1 VKPKLPQPEER
12 KMDFLHDVKTSFVR
26 EMKPLVSGWIWLAFG
41 LVQPLLYIGL
51 FVPLLG
57 DVGGDGVSPL
67 QWFIPGMMVMLTLF
81 GTAMVGWSLTE
92 ELLSG
97 VLERFL
103 ATPMSRPAL
112 LMGRALKE
120 MFPLFFQSVV
130 MIVIAIPFGLRLFPL
145 EMLYGLLLLGLFGVG
160 VAALSYALAI
170 AARNNT
176 SLFYMVSQ
184 SVALPL
190 MLLGGV
196 LLPLESGPQWLYVA
210 SRFNP
215 LTYLI
220 EAERALFIGE
230 LFSMNV
236 LYGTLVVAATLVIGL
251 AIGATAIRK
260 ASI

>member
-1 VKPKLPQPEER
+1 
-12 KMDFLHDVKTSFVR
+12 MDFLYDVKTAFVR
-26 EMKPLVSGWIWLAFG
+26 EMRPLISGWIWLAFG

-57 DVGGDGVSPL
+57 DVGIEGVSPL

-103 ATPMSRPAL
+103 ATPMSRPAI

-120 MFPLFFQSVV
+120 MFPLFFQALV
-130 MIVIAIPFGLRLFPL
+130 MIVIAVPFGLALYPL
-145 EMLYGLLLLGLFGVG
+145 PMLVGLVLLGLFGVG

-170 AARNNT
+170 AAKNNT

-196 LLPLESGPQWLYVA
+196 LLPLEAGPRWLYIA

-215 LTYLI
+215 LTYVV
-220 EAERALFIGE
+220 EAERALFAGR
-230 LFSMNV
+230 LFDVSV
-236 LYGTLVVAATLVIGL
+236 GYGTLVVAAVLVVGL
-251 AIGATAIRK
+251 GVGATTIRR

>member
-1 VKPKLPQPEER
+1 
-12 KMDFLHDVKTSFVR
+12 MDFLYDVKTSFVR
-26 EMKPLVSGWIWLAFG
+26 EMKPLISGWVWLAFG

-57 DVGGDGVSPL
+57 DVGGESSAL

-92 ELLSG
+92 ELMSG

-103 ATPMSRPAL
+103 ATPMSRPAI

-120 MFPLFFQSVV
+120 MFPLFFQAVV
-130 MIVIAIPFGLRLFPL
+130 MIIIALPFGLQLFPF
-145 EMLYGLLLLGLFGVG
+145 EMLYGLVLLGLFGVG

-170 AARNNT
+170 AAKNNT

-196 LLPLESGPQWLYVA
+196 LLPLEGGPQWLYIA

-220 EAERALFIGE
+220 EAERTLFVGRLLTLE
-230 LFSMNV
+230 V
-236 LYGTLVVAATLVIGL
+236 AYGTIVVAVTLVVGL
-251 AIGATAIRK
+251 AVGATAIRR

>member
-1 VKPKLPQPEER
+1 
-12 KMDFLHDVKTSFVR
+12 MDFLYDVRTAFVR
-26 EMKPLVSGWIWLAFG
+26 EMKPLVSGWIWLVFG
-41 LVQPLLYIGL
+41 LVEPLLYIGL

-57 DVGGDGVSPL
+57 DVGTGASAL

-92 ELLSG
+92 ELMSG

-103 ATPMSRPAL
+103 ATPMSRPAI

-120 MFPLFFQSVV
+120 MFPLFFQAVV
-130 MIVIAIPFGLRLFPL
+130 MIVIAIPFGLQLYPL
-145 EMLYGLLLLGLFGVG
+145 GMLYGLVLLGLFGVG

-170 AARNNT
+170 AAKNDT

-196 LLPLESGPQWLYVA
+196 LLPLDSGPGWLFIA

-220 EAERALFIGE
+220 EAERALFLGE
-230 LFSMNV
+230 LFTPTV
-236 LYGTLVVAATLVIGL
+236 LYGTVVVAITLVVGL
-251 AIGATAIRK
+251 AIGAVAIRR

>member
-1 VKPKLPQPEER
+1 
-12 KMDFLHDVKTSFVR
+12 MSFLYDVKTSFIR
-26 EMKPLVSGWIWLAFG
+26 EMKPLISGWVWLAFG

-57 DVGGDGVSPL
+57 DVGIEGASPL

-120 MFPLFFQSVV
+120 MFPLFFQAVV
-130 MIVIAIPFGLRLFPL
+130 MIVIALPFGLVLHPL
-145 EMLYGLLLLGLFGVG
+145 QMLYGLLLLGLFGVG

-170 AARNNT
+170 AAKNNT

-196 LLPLESGPQWLYVA
+196 LLPLESGPVWLYVA

-215 LTYLI
+215 LTYVI
-220 EAERALFIGE
+220 EAERALFMGE
-230 LFSMNV
+230 FFNLTV
-236 LYGTLVVAATLVIGL
+236 LNGTLVVLAVLVIGL
-251 AIGATAIRK
+251 GIGAAAIRR

>member
-1 VKPKLPQPEER
+1 
-12 KMDFLHDVKTSFVR
+12 MSFLYDVKTSFIR
-26 EMKPLVSGWIWLAFG
+26 EMKPLISGWVWLAFG

-57 DVGGDGVSPL
+57 DVGIEGASPL

-120 MFPLFFQSVV
+120 MFPLFFQAVV
-130 MIVIAIPFGLRLFPL
+130 MIVIALPFGLVLHPL
-145 EMLYGLLLLGLFGVG
+145 QMLYGLLLLGLFGVG

-170 AARNNT
+170 AAKNNT

-196 LLPLESGPQWLYVA
+196 LLPLESGPRWLYVA

-215 LTYLI
+215 LTYVI
-220 EAERALFIGE
+220 EAERALFMGE
-230 LFSMNV
+230 FFSLTV
-236 LYGTLVVAATLVIGL
+236 LNGTLVVLAVLVIGL
-251 AIGATAIRK
+251 GIGAAAIRR

>member
-1 VKPKLPQPEER
+1 
-12 KMDFLHDVKTSFVR
+12 MSFLYDVKTSFIR
-26 EMKPLVSGWIWLAFG
+26 EMKPLISGWVWLAFG

-57 DVGGDGVSPL
+57 NVGIEGASPL

-120 MFPLFFQSVV
+120 MFPLFFQAVV
-130 MIVIAIPFGLRLFPL
+130 MIVIALPFGLVLHPL
-145 EMLYGLLLLGLFGVG
+145 QMLYGLLLLGLFGVG

-170 AARNNT
+170 AAKNNT

-196 LLPLESGPQWLYVA
+196 LLPLESGPGWLYVA

-215 LTYLI
+215 LTYVI
-220 EAERALFIGE
+220 EAERALFMGE
-230 LFSMNV
+230 FFSLTV
-236 LYGTLVVAATLVIGL
+236 LNGTLVVLAVLVIGL
-251 AIGATAIRK
+251 GIGAAAIRR

>member
-1 VKPKLPQPEER
+1 
-12 KMDFLHDVKTSFVR
+12 MDFLYDVKTSFVR
-26 EMKPLVSGWIWLAFG
+26 EMKPLISGWVWLAFG

-57 DVGGDGVSPL
+57 NVGIEGVSPL

-120 MFPLFFQSVV
+120 MFPLFFQAVV
-130 MIVIAIPFGLRLFPL
+130 MIVIAIPFGLRLFPV

-170 AARNNT
+170 AAKNNT

-196 LLPLESGPQWLYVA
+196 LLPLDTGPGWLYIA

-220 EAERALFIGE
+220 EAERALFVGE
-230 LFSMNV
+230 LFSTTV
-236 LYGTLVVAATLVIGL
+236 LYGTLVVAATLVVGL
-251 AIGATAIRK
+251 SVGGTAIRK

>member
-1 VKPKLPQPEER
+1 
-12 KMDFLHDVKTSFVR
+12 MDFLYDVKTSFVR
-26 EMKPLVSGWIWLAFG
+26 EMKPLISGWVWLAFG

-57 DVGGDGVSPL
+57 DVGIEGASPL

-103 ATPMSRPAL
+103 ATPMSRPAM

-120 MFPLFFQSVV
+120 MFPLFFQAVV
-130 MIVIAIPFGLRLFPL
+130 MIVIAIPFGLRLFPV

-170 AARNNT
+170 AAKNNT

-196 LLPLESGPQWLYVA
+196 LLPLDRGPGWLYIA

-220 EAERALFIGE
+220 EAERALFVGE
-230 LFSMNV
+230 LFSTTV
-236 LYGTLVVAATLVIGL
+236 LYGTLVVAATLVVGL
-251 AIGATAIRK
+251 VVGGTMIRK

>member
-1 VKPKLPQPEER
+1 
-12 KMDFLHDVKTSFVR
+12 MSFLYDVKTSFIR
-26 EMKPLVSGWIWLAFG
+26 EMKPLISGWVWLAFG

-57 DVGGDGVSPL
+57 NVGIEGASPL

-103 ATPMSRPAL
+103 ATPMSRPAM

-120 MFPLFFQSVV
+120 MFPLFFQAVV
-130 MIVIAIPFGLRLFPL
+130 MIVIALPFGLVLHPL
-145 EMLYGLLLLGLFGVG
+145 QMLYGLALLGLFGVG

-170 AARNNT
+170 AAKNNT

-196 LLPLESGPQWLYVA
+196 LLPLESGPGWLYVA

-215 LTYLI
+215 LTYVI
-220 EAERALFIGE
+220 EAERALFMGE
-230 LFSMNV
+230 FFNLTV
-236 LYGTLVVAATLVIGL
+236 LNGTLVVLAVLVIGL
-251 AIGATAIRK
+251 GIGGAAIRR

>member
-1 VKPKLPQPEER
+1 
-12 KMDFLHDVKTSFVR
+12 MDFLYDVKTSFVR
-26 EMKPLVSGWIWLAFG
+26 EMKPLISGWVWLAFG

-57 DVGGDGVSPL
+57 DVGTEGASPL

-92 ELLSG
+92 ELVSG

-120 MFPLFFQSVV
+120 MFPLFFQAVV
-130 MIVIAIPFGLRLFPL
+130 MIVIAVPFGLHIFPL
-145 EMLYGLLLLGLFGVG
+145 EMLLGLVLLGLFGVG

-170 AARNNT
+170 AAKNNT

-196 LLPLESGPQWLYVA
+196 LLPLEGGPGWLYIA

-220 EAERALFIGE
+220 EAERALFMGE
-230 LFSMNV
+230 LFTPEV
-236 LYGTLVVAATLVIGL
+236 LYGVLVVLVVLVVGL
-251 AIGATAIRK
+251 AVGGTAIKR
-260 ASI
+260 ATI

>member
-1 VKPKLPQPEER
+1 
-12 KMDFLHDVKTSFVR
+12 MDFLYDVKTSFVR
-26 EMKPLVSGWIWLAFG
+26 EMKPLISGWVWLAFG

-57 DVGGDGVSPL
+57 DVGGEGVSPL

-120 MFPLFFQSVV
+120 MFPLFFQAVV
-130 MIVIAIPFGLRLFPL
+130 MIVIAIPFGLRIFPI
-145 EMLYGLLLLGLFGVG
+145 EMLYGLVLLGLFGVG

-170 AARNNT
+170 AAKNNT

-196 LLPLESGPQWLYVA
+196 LLPLESGPGWLYIA

-220 EAERALFIGE
+220 EAERALFMGE
-230 LFSMNV
+230 LFGASV
-236 LYGTLVVAATLVIGL
+236 LYGTLVVVATLVIGL
-251 AIGATAIRK
+251 AIGGNAIRK

>member
-1 VKPKLPQPEER
+1 ME
-12 KMDFLHDVKTSFVR
+12 FLYDVRTSFMR
-26 EMKPLVSGWIWLAFG
+26 EIRPLVSGWVWLGFG

-57 DVGGDGVSPL
+57 NVGIESSSPL
-67 QWFIPGMMVMLTLF
+67 QWFIPGIIVMLTLF

-103 ATPMSRPAL
+103 ATPMSRPAI

-120 MFPLFFQSVV
+120 MFPLFFQAVA
-130 MIVIAIPFGLRLFPL
+130 MIAIALPFGLEVFPVQ
-145 EMLYGLLLLGLFGVG
+145 MLYGLLLLCLFGVG

-170 AARNNT
+170 AAKNNT

-196 LLPLESGPQWLYVA
+196 LLPLEGGPDWLYTA

-215 LTYLI
+215 LTYVV
-220 EAERALFIGE
+220 EAERALFMGE
-230 LFSMNV
+230 LFSPAI
-236 LYGTLVVAATLVIGL
+236 LYGTLVVLAVLFIGL
-251 AIGATAIRK
+251 GIGSRAIRR
-260 ASI
+260 ATI

>member
-1 VKPKLPQPEER
+1 
-12 KMDFLHDVKTSFVR
+12 MDFLYDVKTSFVR
-26 EMKPLVSGWIWLAFG
+26 EMKPLVSGWVWLAFG

-57 DVGGDGVSPL
+57 DVGGEGVSPL

-92 ELLSG
+92 ELMSG

-103 ATPMSRPAL
+103 ATPMSRPAI

-120 MFPLFFQSVV
+120 MFPLFFQAVV
-130 MIVIAIPFGLRLFPL
+130 MIVIAVPFGLRLFPV
-145 EMLYGLLLLGLFGVG
+145 EILYGLVLLGLFGVG

-170 AARNNT
+170 AAKDNT
-176 SLFYMVSQ
+176 SMFYMVSQ

-196 LLPLESGPQWLYVA
+196 LLPLETGPDWLFIA

-230 LFSMNV
+230 LFSMSV

-251 AIGATAIRK
+251 AIGGNAIRK

>member
-1 VKPKLPQPEER
+1 
-12 KMDFLHDVKTSFVR
+12 MDFLYDVKTSFVR
-26 EMKPLVSGWIWLAFG
+26 EMKPLISGWVWLAFG

-57 DVGGDGVSPL
+57 DVGIEGLSPL

-103 ATPMSRPAL
+103 ATPMSRPAI

-120 MFPLFFQSVV
+120 MFPLFFQAVV
-130 MIVIAIPFGLRLFPL
+130 MIVIAIPFGLSLFPL
-145 EMLYGLLLLGLFGVG
+145 EMLYGLVLLGLFGVG

-170 AARNNT
+170 AAKNNT

-196 LLPLESGPQWLYVA
+196 LLPLESGPNWLYIA

-220 EAERALFIGE
+220 EAERALFMGE
-230 LFSMNV
+230 LFSTTV
-236 LYGTLVVAATLVIGL
+236 LYGTLVVAATLVVGLTIG
-251 AIGATAIRK
+251 GAAIRK

>member
-1 VKPKLPQPEER
+1 
-12 KMDFLHDVKTSFVR
+12 
-26 EMKPLVSGWIWLAFG
+26 
-41 LVQPLLYIGL
+41 
-51 FVPLLG
+51 
-57 DVGGDGVSPL
+57 
-67 QWFIPGMMVMLTLF
+67 MLTLF

-103 ATPMSRPAL
+103 ATPMSRPAM

-120 MFPLFFQSVV
+120 MFPLFFQAVV
-130 MIVIAIPFGLRLFPL
+130 MIVIALPFGLVLHPL
-145 EMLYGLLLLGLFGVG
+145 QMLYGLALLGLFGVG

-170 AARNNT
+170 AAKNNT

-196 LLPLESGPQWLYVA
+196 LLPLESGPGWLYIA

-215 LTYLI
+215 LTYVI
-220 EAERALFIGE
+220 EAERALFVGE
-230 LFSMNV
+230 FFSLTV
-236 LYGTLVVAATLVIGL
+236 LNGTLVVLAVLVIGL
-251 AIGATAIRK
+251 GIGGAAIRR

>member
-1 VKPKLPQPEER
+1 
-12 KMDFLHDVKTSFVR
+12 MSFLYDVKTSFIR
-26 EMKPLVSGWIWLAFG
+26 EMKPLISGWVWLAFG

-57 DVGGDGVSPL
+57 NVGIEGASPL

-103 ATPMSRPAL
+103 ATPMSRPAM

-120 MFPLFFQSVV
+120 MFPLFFQAVV
-130 MIVIAIPFGLRLFPL
+130 MIVIALPFGLVLHPL
-145 EMLYGLLLLGLFGVG
+145 QMLYGLALLGLFGVG

-170 AARNNT
+170 AAKNNT

-196 LLPLESGPQWLYVA
+196 LLPLESGPGWLYIA

-215 LTYLI
+215 LTYVI

-230 LFSMNV
+230 FFSLTV
-236 LYGTLVVAATLVIGL
+236 LNGTLVVLAVLVIGL
-251 AIGATAIRK
+251 GIGGAAIRR

>member
-1 VKPKLPQPEER
+1 
-12 KMDFLHDVKTSFVR
+12 MDFFYDVKTSFVR
-26 EMKPLVSGWIWLAFG
+26 EMKPLISGWVWLAFG

-57 DVGGDGVSPL
+57 NVGGEGVSPL

-92 ELLSG
+92 ELMSG

-103 ATPMSRPAL
+103 ATPISRPAL

-120 MFPLFFQSVV
+120 MFPLFFQAVV
-130 MIVIAIPFGLRLFPL
+130 MIVIAIPFGLKLFPVQ
-145 EMLYGLLLLGLFGVG
+145 MLYGLLLLGLFGVG

-170 AARNNT
+170 AAKDNT

-196 LLPLESGPQWLYVA
+196 LLPLETGPAWLYIA

-215 LTYLI
+215 LTYLV
-220 EAERALFIGE
+220 EAERALFTGE
-230 LFSMNV
+230 VFSMAV

-251 AIGATAIRK
+251 AIGGNAIRK

>member
-1 VKPKLPQPEER
+1 
-12 KMDFLHDVKTSFVR
+12 MSFLYDVKTSFIR
-26 EMKPLVSGWIWLAFG
+26 EMKPLISGWVWLAFG

-57 DVGGDGVSPL
+57 DVGIEGASPL

-120 MFPLFFQSVV
+120 MFPLFFQAVV
-130 MIVIAIPFGLRLFPL
+130 MIVIALPFGLVLHPL
-145 EMLYGLLLLGLFGVG
+145 QMLYGLLLLGLFGVG

-170 AARNNT
+170 AAKNNT

-196 LLPLESGPQWLYVA
+196 LLPLESGPGWLYVA

-215 LTYLI
+215 LTYVI

-230 LFSMNV
+230 FFSLTV
-236 LYGTLVVAATLVIGL
+236 LNGTLVVLAVLVIGL
-251 AIGATAIRK
+251 GIGAAAIRR

>member
-1 VKPKLPQPEER
+1 
-12 KMDFLHDVKTSFVR
+12 MSFLYDVKTSFIR
-26 EMKPLVSGWIWLAFG
+26 EMKPLISGWVWLAFG

-57 DVGGDGVSPL
+57 NVGIEGASPL

-120 MFPLFFQSVV
+120 MFPLFFQAVV
-130 MIVIAIPFGLRLFPL
+130 MIVIALPFGLVLHPL
-145 EMLYGLLLLGLFGVG
+145 QMLYGLALLGLFGVG

-170 AARNNT
+170 AAKNNT

-196 LLPLESGPQWLYVA
+196 LLPLEAGPGWLYVA

-215 LTYLI
+215 LTYVI
-220 EAERALFIGE
+220 EAERALFMGE
-230 LFSMNV
+230 FFSLTV
-236 LYGTLVVAATLVIGL
+236 LNGTLVVLAVLVIGL
-251 AIGATAIRK
+251 GIGATAIRR

>member
-1 VKPKLPQPEER
+1 
-12 KMDFLHDVKTSFVR
+12 MDFLYDVKTSFVR
-26 EMKPLVSGWIWLAFG
+26 EMKPLISGWVWLAFG

-57 DVGGDGVSPL
+57 DVGIEGASPL

-120 MFPLFFQSVV
+120 MFPLFFQAVV
-130 MIVIAIPFGLRLFPL
+130 MIVIALPFGLQIYPIQ
-145 EMLYGLLLLGLFGVG
+145 MLYGLLLLGLFGVG

-170 AARNNT
+170 AAKNNT
-176 SLFYMVSQ
+176 SMFYMVSQ

-196 LLPLESGPQWLYVA
+196 LLPLEAGPGWLYIA
-210 SRFNP
+210 SRLNP

-220 EAERALFIGE
+220 EAERALFMGE
-230 LFSMNV
+230 LFSLSV

-251 AIGATAIRK
+251 GIGAAAIRK

>member
-1 VKPKLPQPEER
+1 
-12 KMDFLHDVKTSFVR
+12 MDFLYDVKTSFVR
-26 EMKPLVSGWIWLAFG
+26 EMKPLISGWVWLAFG

-57 DVGGDGVSPL
+57 DVGGEGVSPL

-92 ELLSG
+92 ELMSG

-103 ATPMSRPAL
+103 ATPMSRPAI

-120 MFPLFFQSVV
+120 MFPLFFQAVV
-130 MIVIAIPFGLRLFPL
+130 MIVIAIPFGLKLYPI
-145 EMLYGLLLLGLFGVG
+145 EMLYGLILLGLFGVG

-170 AARNNT
+170 AAKDNT

-196 LLPLESGPQWLYVA
+196 LLPLETGPDWLYIA

-220 EAERALFIGE
+220 EAERALFIGQM
-230 LFSMNV
+230 LNLTV
-236 LYGTLVVAATLVIGL
+236 LCGTLVVAGTLLVGL
-251 AIGATAIRK
+251 AIGANAIRK

>member
-1 VKPKLPQPEER
+1 
-12 KMDFLHDVKTSFVR
+12 MDFLYDVKTSFIR
-26 EMKPLVSGWIWLAFG
+26 EMKPLISGWVWLAFG

-57 DVGGDGVSPL
+57 NVGIEGASPL

-103 ATPMSRPAL
+103 ATPMSRPAM

-120 MFPLFFQSVV
+120 MFPLFFQAVV
-130 MIVIAIPFGLRLFPL
+130 MIVIALPFGLVLHPL
-145 EMLYGLLLLGLFGVG
+145 QMLYGLALLGLFGVG

-170 AARNNT
+170 AAKNNT

-196 LLPLESGPQWLYVA
+196 LLPLESGPGWLYIA

-215 LTYLI
+215 LTYVI

-230 LFSMNV
+230 FFSLTV
-236 LYGTLVVAATLVIGL
+236 LNGTLVVLAVLVIGL
-251 AIGATAIRK
+251 GIGGAAIRR

>member
-1 VKPKLPQPEER
+1 
-12 KMDFLHDVKTSFVR
+12 MDFLYDVKTSFIR
-26 EMKPLVSGWIWLAFG
+26 EMKPLISGWVWLAFG

-57 DVGGDGVSPL
+57 NVGIEGASPL

-103 ATPMSRPAL
+103 ATPMSRPAM

-120 MFPLFFQSVV
+120 MFPLFFQAVV
-130 MIVIAIPFGLRLFPL
+130 MIVIALPFGLVLHPL
-145 EMLYGLLLLGLFGVG
+145 QMLYGLALLGLFGVG

-170 AARNNT
+170 AAKNNT

-196 LLPLESGPQWLYVA
+196 LLPLEAGPGWLYIA

-215 LTYLI
+215 LTYVI

-230 LFSMNV
+230 FFSLTV
-236 LYGTLVVAATLVIGL
+236 LNGTLVVLAVLVIGL
-251 AIGATAIRK
+251 GIGGAAIRR

>member
-1 VKPKLPQPEER
+1 MTFVA
-12 KMDFLHDVKTSFVR
+12 DVWTSFTR
-26 EMKPLVSGWIWLAFG
+26 EMKPLVSGWVWLAFG

-57 DVGGDGVSPL
+57 GIGIEGPSPL
-67 QWFIPGMMVMLTLF
+67 QWFIPGMIVMLTLF

-120 MFPLFFQSVV
+120 LFPLVFQAVV

-145 EMLYGLLLLGLFGVG
+145 EMLYGLVLLGLFGVG
-160 VAALSYALAI
+160 VAALSYALAV
-170 AARNNT
+170 AAKDDT
-176 SLFYMVSQ
+176 SMFYMVSQ

-196 LLPLESGPQWLYVA
+196 LLPMEMAPGWLYTA

-215 LTYLI
+215 LTYVV
-220 EAERALFIGE
+220 EAERALFVGE
-230 LFSMNV
+230 FFTPVV
-236 LYGTLVVAATLVIGL
+236 LNGTLVVLTVLVIGL
-251 AIGATAIRK
+251 AVGSRVIKR
-260 ASI
+260 ASL